1 MLDAEQQLELIRY
14 SAILPAREYHEFMTA
29 LRTIWAEAHPGEEVE
44 GAVMPINQ
52 ALSIIKQHSERM
64 NNGQQSIS

>member
-14 SAILPAREYHEFMTA
+14 AAHLPSREYHEFMTA
-29 LRTIWAEAHPGEEVE
+29 LNTVWARAHPDEAVE